1 MPLAHLGDGKARRVR
16 HHMTGPG
23 KLLSREL
30 LQQFVCSYTQMSYRH
45 TKGGNSGL
53 AHSESCS
60 VRCYHQDRLTLE
72 VKASAAT
79 CNRNSAQTHGELR
92 VCSPWIYREICIQ
105 LCRWSLFISVKVV
118 YCHDNWIL
126 FVQQH
131 FMSSYWTT
139 EQRMTWWRG
148 WCWQWLK

>member
-45 TKGGNSGL
+45 TKGGSSGL

-60 VRCYHQDRLTLE
+60 VRCSRQERLTLE

-79 CNRNSAQTHGELR
+79 YNRNYVQAHAELHM
-92 VCSPWIYREICIQ
+92 
-105 LCRWSLFISVKVV
+105 CRP
-118 YCHDNWIL
+118 
-126 FVQQH
+126 
-131 FMSSYWTT
+131 
-139 EQRMTWWRG
+139 
-148 WCWQWLK
+148 